1 MNNKLSSIVQFLS
14 GYICPYRFKEKKI
27 MAGEKEAHQPMS
39 TLNDY
44 LVNTRPKYFNTI
56 AKPKVQACNMEINSE
71 FIHLVQ
77 KIQFW
82 GYDHEDPYAN
92 LATFVD
98 ICCNMVKIY

>member
-1 MNNKLSSIVQFLS
+1 
-14 GYICPYRFKEKKI
+14 